1 MRLVFCGCVQLRT
14 ANLRHCESIDHANL
28 RGRLFIFGK
37 VPDSSPV
44 LVVCVCVC
52 VSLSLS
58 LENTSRQTT
67 GHVVLYIILT
77 RAAYM
82 HLKYWPSNVCNIR
95 GHCVVLASPIV
106 WLA

>member
-1 MRLVFCGCVQLRT
+1 MRLVFCCCVQLRT

-28 RGRLFIFGK
+28 QGRLFIFGK
-37 VPDSSPV
+37 APGSIPV
-44 LVVCVCVC
+44 LVVC
-52 VSLSLS
+52 LS
-58 LENTSRQTT
+58 LEKTSRQTT
-67 GHVVLYIILT
+67 GHVVLYIIFT

-95 GHCVVLASPIV
+95 GHCVVVASPFV